1 MLILKQCNLA
11 KIGSAERLE
20 AVYEVRHNTAEYST
34 ILEQDFHL
42 SIDTQTGKVDGKLVL
57 ENLEAASLPEA
68 LEKMATWCERMA
80 AALRTPMKSV
90 VAVPVFQKDW
100 DAINAAE
107 AAAKSADK
115 T

>member
-1 MLILKQCNLA
+1 MLILKHCNLA

-20 AVYEVRHNTAEYST
+20 AVYEVRHNTAAYTT

-42 SIDTQTGKVDGKLVL
+42 SIDPLNGKVEGKLVL
-57 ENLEAASLPEA
+57 DNLQADSLPEA
-68 LEKMATWCERMA
+68 LAKMATWCERMA

-90 VAVPVFQKDW
+90 AAVPVFQKDG
-100 DAINAAE
+100 DAIRAAE
-107 AAAKSADK
+107 AAAESSDK